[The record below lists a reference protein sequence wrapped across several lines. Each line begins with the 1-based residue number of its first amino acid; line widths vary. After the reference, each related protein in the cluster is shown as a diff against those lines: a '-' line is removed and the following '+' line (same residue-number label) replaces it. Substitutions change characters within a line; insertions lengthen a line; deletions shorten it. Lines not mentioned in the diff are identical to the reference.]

1 MHEPNETNLALAA
14 NLIKKGE
21 LVAFPTETVYGLG
34 ANGLDAKACQKIY
47 QAKGRPSD
55 NPLILHVADKGM
67 AKTLVA
73 SLPSEAEK
81 LMDTFWPGALT
92 LVLKKA
98 GHIPLVV
105 SAGLDTVALR
115 CPDNP
120 IALALIQASGL
131 PLAAPSAN
139 KSTRPSPT
147 KASHVATDFED
158 EGIFIL
164 DGGDCTIGVEST
176 ILDLSVRPPVILRPG
191 GVSKEA
197 LEKVIGEVGIYTSKT
212 PEVPKAPGMKYR
224 HYAPHMPVYL
234 VAENQFESLLNQL
247 KTTEKTGFIF
257 SEEKL
262 TRLKNH
268 FSKGVFLSLGQK
280 AELEIATQRLY
291 RHLREADSLDLEV
304 IYLESYPKEGLGLAL
319 MNRIDKLSSP
329 YIVEE
334 EER

>member
-1 MHEPNETNLALAA
+1 MHEPNETTLALAA

-34 ANGLDAKACQKIY
+34 ANGLDALACQKIY

-55 NPLILHVADKGM
+55 NPLILHVADKAM

-73 SLPSEAEK
+73 SLTPEAEK

-98 GHIPLVV
+98 DHIPLVV

-147 KASHVATDFED
+147 KASHVATDFKD

-164 DGGDCTIGVEST
+164 DGGACTIGVEST
-176 ILDLSVRPPVILRPG
+176 ILDLSVSPPVILRPG
-191 GVSKEA
+191 GLSKEA
-197 LEKVIGEVGIYTSKT
+197 LEKIIGEVGIYSSKT

-224 HYAPHMPVYL
+224 HYAPRMPVYL
-234 VAENQFESLLNQL
+234 VSENQFEPLLNHL

-262 TRLKNH
+262 SKLKNH
-268 FSKGVFLSLGQK
+268 FCQGVFLSLGKK

-291 RHLREADSLDLEV
+291 CHLREADSLDLEIV
-304 IYLESYPKEGLGLAL
+304 YLESYPKEGLGLAL

-329 YIVEE
+329 YIVKEE
-334 EER
+334 DT